1 MAQRAA
7 YIEKMELQLEKLNTK
22 MEELETDAKEAKE
35 EARQK
40 YKEEMSKL
48 RERSK
53 VAVAKLGELKKASAD
68 SWEEMVTDMEKMHD
82 AFTHSFF
89 SVFQV
94 PGASAVTTKNG
105 EQASS
110 SDTKKK

>member
-1 MAQRAA
+1 MTQRAA
-7 YIEKMELQLEKLNTK
+7 YIDKMELQLEKLNKK
-22 MEELETDAKEAKE
+22 MEGLETDAKEAKE

-53 VAVAKLGELKKASAD
+53 VAVAKLDELKKASAD
-68 SWEEMVTDMEKMHD
+68 SWEGMVIDMEKMHD

-89 SVFQV
+89 SLFQV
-94 PGASAVTTKNG
+94 PGASAATTKHG
-105 EQASS
+105 AQDSS

>member
-7 YIEKMELQLEKLNTK
+7 YIEKMELQLEKLNKK
-22 MEELETDAKEAKE
+22 MEGLETDAKEAKE

-53 VAVAKLGELKKASAD
+53 VAVAKLDELKKASAD
-68 SWEEMVTDMEKMHD
+68 TWEEMVTDMEKMHD
-82 AFTHSFF
+82 AITHSFF
-89 SVFQV
+89 SLFQI
-94 PGASAVTTKNG
+94 PGASAATTKHG
-105 EQASS
+105 EKDDSREP
-110 SDTKKK
+110 KKK